1 MKTFE
6 FTVIASGLHPEE
18 SGFEDRFFEAGC
30 DDATI
35 AFQKGVIILDFS
47 READS
52 FAHAVASAYEDVR
65 RAGAAI
71 ERIEPDHLVS
81 LSDIA
86 DRAKMTRQAI
96 ALYSNGERGKDF
108 PIPVARV
115 MSSTP
120 LWDWYQVAEWL
131 HAHGRLDRSAV
142 GEARVVR
149 EANICLESRVTGPE
163 EFGKRLEKVAA

>member
-6 FTVIASGLHPEE
+6 FTIIASGLHPEE
-18 SGFEDRFFEAGC
+18 DGFEDRFFEAGC

-35 AFQKGVIILDFS
+35 AFQKGVIILDFC
-47 READS
+47 REAAS
-52 FAHAVASAYEDVR
+52 FSRAVASAYEDVR

-86 DRAKMTRQAI
+86 DRAHMTRQAI

-131 HAHGRLDRSAV
+131 HRHDKLDKAAV
-142 GEARVVR
+142 LEARIVR
-149 EANICLESRVTGPE
+149 EANIFLESQDMPPDN
-163 EFGKRLEKVAA
+163 FAKRLELLAA